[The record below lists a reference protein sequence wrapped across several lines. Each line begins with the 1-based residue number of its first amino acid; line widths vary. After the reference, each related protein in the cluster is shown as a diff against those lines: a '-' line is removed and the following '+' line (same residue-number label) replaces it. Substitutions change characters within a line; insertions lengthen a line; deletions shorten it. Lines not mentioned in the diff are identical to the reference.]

1 MSSNQF
7 LIFNGLVVLL
17 VVASF
22 LMLLTKKAE
31 PTKLNLR
38 KGNKPSREEAGLDF
52 GGEEELN
59 ILFNYNGHLWDA
71 FEVLGVPAGSGLE
84 MIERA
89 YEQSV
94 NSMDR
99 SSRELIDLAYQA
111 ILQRLKAQ

>member
-1 MSSNQF
+1 MAF
-7 LIFNGLVVLL
+7 GTLTIFGNPLKFTTEGRPNFGWFHCRELV
-17 VVASF
+17 F
-22 LMLLTKKAE
+22 GK
-31 PTKLNLR
+31 
-38 KGNKPSREEAGLDF
+38 EAGLDF

-94 NSMDR
+94 NSMDP

-111 ILQRLKAQ
+111 IQQRLNP